1 MEYFVNYY
9 NNDFERIKHDSKIE
23 RIMIENNEPL
33 RTKLQ
38 QLSKKYCNLIEQ
50 KSIICQ

>member
-33 RTKLQ
+33 RTK
-38 QLSKKYCNLIEQ
+38 SIATIEQ
-50 KSIICQ
+50 KIL